1 MQNNVELMRVAYDR
15 IVADYDSR
23 WSVHVA
29 EPQRRLTRELRLLPG
44 DRCADLGCG
53 TGIDTLELLKLA
65 TPGEVVAVDCSPGML
80 DTARTRAQT
89 AGFPLTTRCEGADEF
104 IAHAEA
110 ASFDVISLR
119 FCLGYLDWRTALP
132 RAARLLRAGGRIGI
146 LTILANSAPQ
156 AYTTYKHMVSELG
169 LPDVPLTALTSLDPI
184 TERLAAGGTVIESA
198 WQHDFRLEFES
209 GEQLA
214 SWLQTSG
221 IATSPALPGIPT
233 AAVQALWRSFAER
246 LEAFREGDIVPL
258 DFHLAGVVA
267 SLPEL
272 AGHA

>member
-53 TGIDTLELLKLA
+53 TGIDTLELIKLA
-65 TPGEVVAVDCSPGML
+65 APGEVVGVDCSPGML
-80 DTARTRAQT
+80 DSAAARARSEGHA
-89 AGFPLTTRCEGADEF
+89 LTTVCEGADEF
-104 IAHAEA
+104 IANADA
-110 ASFDVISLR
+110 ASFDVLSLR

-146 LTILANSAPQ
+146 LTILASSAPQ
-156 AYTTYKHMVSELG
+156 AYETYKQMVSELG
-169 LPDVPLTALTSLDPI
+169 LPDVPLTALASIDQI
-184 TERLAAGGTVIESA
+184 TERLAGGGTVIETA

-209 GEQLA
+209 GEEVA
-214 SWLQTSG
+214 NWLQTSG
-221 IATSPALPGIPT
+221 IATSPALPEISN

-246 LEAFREGDIVPL
+246 LEGFREGEIVPL

-272 AGHA
+272 SGTA

>member
-1 MQNNVELMRVAYDR
+1 MQTNVELMRVAYDR

-29 EPQRRLTRELRLLPG
+29 EPQHRLTRELHLLPG

-53 TGIDTLELLKLA
+53 TGIDTLELLRLTA
-65 TPGEVVAVDCSPGML
+65 PGEVVGVDCSPAML
-80 DTARTRAQT
+80 DTARRRAQA
-89 AGFPLTTRCEGADEF
+89 AGYRLTTRCEGADEF

-132 RAARLLRAGGRIGI
+132 RATRLLRPGGRIGI

-156 AYTTYKHMVSELG
+156 AYSTYKQMVSELG
-169 LPDVPLTALTSLDPI
+169 LPDVPLTALTAIDPI
-184 TERLAAGGTVIESA
+184 TERLAASDMLIEST
-198 WQHDFRLEFES
+198 WQHDFRLEFAS
-209 GEQLA
+209 GRELA

-221 IATSPALPGIPT
+221 IATSSALPDIPT
-233 AAVQALWRSFAER
+233 TATQALWRSFAER

-258 DFHLAGVVA
+258 DFHVAGLVA
-267 SLPEL
+267 KSDLRRLSP
-272 AGHA
+272 